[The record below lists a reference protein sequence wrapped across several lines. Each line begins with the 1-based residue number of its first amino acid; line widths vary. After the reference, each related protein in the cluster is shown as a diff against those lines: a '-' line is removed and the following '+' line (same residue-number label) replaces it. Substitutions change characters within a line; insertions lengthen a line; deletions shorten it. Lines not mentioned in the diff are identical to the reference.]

1 MNQKNRTIKCV
12 SLDELPHAPLNK
24 KGWPWTEESKNISEG
39 PTPYF
44 DFPSIS
50 IITPNLNQAKYLE
63 ETIRSVLLQGY
74 PSIEYIII
82 DGGSTDGSLEI
93 IKKYEKWIAY
103 WVSEPDT
110 GQSNALNKGFRK
122 ATGAITAWLNSDD
135 LYEIG
140 SLKKAGTLFSSRN
153 DVDIIYGDGMVIDEN
168 GAFLEIGKSRLINE
182 HDDLGNFIP
191 NRVFQPSLFFRRKI
205 LDDIGF
211 LDENLH
217 YAMDVDFWIRAF
229 PGHKAFH
236 TENILSRF
244 RLHQSGKT
252 TASSIKFLQ
261 EELLLISRYRGSH
274 DLFSRYLEIYTAK
287 SSLMN
292 HVSCELGFEMILHEL
307 RTSDVKLDYLE
318 QAIKKRHCLIANAY
332 LLNADIFYNRS
343 ALYRCRNCLFNAC
356 RLFPLITNKQKFWHL
371 FLASLLPIPILK
383 YLKRLR
389 GSLPRPEWTE

>member
-1 MNQKNRTIKCV
+1 MKCP
-12 SLDELPHAPLNK
+12 SLDELPRAPMNK
-24 KGWPWTEESKNISEG
+24 EGWPWTEESKNIAEE
-39 PTPYF
+39 PTPYT

-93 IKKYEKWIAY
+93 VKKYEQWLTY
-103 WVSEPDT
+103 WASEPDT

-122 ATGAITAWLNSDD
+122 ATGSITAWLNSDD
-135 LYEIG
+135 LYEIE
-140 SLKKAGTLFSSRN
+140 SLKKVGTLFASRN

-168 GAFLEIGKSRLINE
+168 GDFLEIGKSKLIND

-205 LDDIGF
+205 FDNIGF

-217 YAMDVDFWIRAF
+217 YALDVDFWIRAF
-229 PGHKAFH
+229 PGHKAFY
-236 TENILSRF
+236 TGNSLSRF

-252 TASSIKFLQ
+252 TVSSIKFLQ
-261 EELLLISRYRGSH
+261 EELLLISRYGGSH
-274 DLFSRYLEIYTAK
+274 DLFVRYLAADTAK

-292 HVSCELGFEMILHEL
+292 HVSCESDFEMILHEL
-307 RTSDVKLDYLE
+307 RASGVKLDYLE
-318 QAIKKRHCLIANAY
+318 QAIKTRHRLIANAY
-332 LLNADIFYNRS
+332 LLNADIFYNRF

-383 YLKRLR
+383 YFKKSR
-389 GSLPRPEWTE
+389 GSLPRPEWAE

>member
-1 MNQKNRTIKCV
+1 MQCP
-12 SLDELPHAPLNK
+12 SLDELPRAPLNK
-24 KGWPWTEESKNISEG
+24 EGWPWTEESKSTAEESS
-39 PTPYF
+39 PYL

-50 IITPNLNQAKYLE
+50 IITPNFNQAKFLE

-74 PSIEYIII
+74 PRIEYIII

-93 IKKYEKWIAY
+93 IKKYEKWLTY
-103 WVSEPDT
+103 WASESDT

-135 LYEIG
+135 LYEIE
-140 SLKKAGTLFSSRN
+140 SLKKVGNLFAARN
-153 DVDIIYGDGMVIDEN
+153 DVDIIYGDGMVIDED
-168 GAFLEIGKSRLINE
+168 GAFLEIGKSRFIND
-182 HDDLGNFIP
+182 HDDLGNFFP
-191 NRVFQPSLFFRRKI
+191 NRVFQPSLFFRKKM

-229 PGHKAFH
+229 PGHKAFY

-244 RLHQSGKT
+244 RLHQYGKT
-252 TASSIKFLQ
+252 TAFSIKFLH

-274 DLFSRYLEIYTAK
+274 DLFVRYLEVYTAK
-287 SSLMN
+287 SSLIN
-292 HVSCELGFEMILHEL
+292 HVSCESAFEMILHEL
-307 RTSDVKLDYLE
+307 RASDVKLDYLG
-318 QAIKKRHCLIANAY
+318 QAIKTRHCLIANAY
-332 LLNADIFYNRS
+332 LLNADIFYNRY
-343 ALYRCRNCLFNAC
+343 ALSMCRNCLFNAC

-383 YLKRLR
+383 YLKKSR